1 MNGDVS
7 KRDALIKAM
16 ETAKIDSPRGPFA
29 LSKAHNP
36 VQDFYLRK
44 VEGKENKAIG
54 VAIKGLADPA
64 RRLQDVTTRRAA
76 ARLPHSSGCG
86 APGLRD
92 PAALPL
98 VARSRKVTQVA
109 RVTGIHR

>member
-1 MNGDVS
+1 MQGYDAGQLLAAGLKSVNGDVG

-29 LSKAHNP
+29 LSKSHNP

-54 VAIKGLADPA
+54 VAMKNLADPA
-64 RRLQDVTTRRAA
+64 V
-76 ARLPHSSGCG
+76 GC
-86 APGLRD
+86 
-92 PAALPL
+92 
-98 VARSRKVTQVA
+98 KM
-109 RVTGIHR
+109 